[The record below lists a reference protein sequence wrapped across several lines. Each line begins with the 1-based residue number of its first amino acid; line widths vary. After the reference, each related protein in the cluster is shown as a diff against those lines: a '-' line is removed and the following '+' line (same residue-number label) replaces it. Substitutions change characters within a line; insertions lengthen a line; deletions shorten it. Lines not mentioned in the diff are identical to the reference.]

1 MLFVHRD
8 YPGQFGAIAAGIA
21 RSPHHRVVFMNS
33 VQAGSDGDITL
44 LRTEP
49 RRRPA
54 PTTHHYLHSFEAD
67 VLMGQAIYMA
77 CARLRDAGFT
87 PDVIL
92 AHCGWGVALYLREV
106 FPRARLIGYFEWFY
120 HPHDS
125 DADYL
130 KVTDLALLGV
140 PLGGMS
146 PDKACR
152 IRTLNAPILMAL
164 EDVDYGVVPTNF
176 QRRVLPDSYQHKLT
190 TLHDGVDTDFFRPDP
205 AAPRCIGEVDFT
217 GVSQLVTYATRGL
230 EPYRGFPHFM
240 QAINGLLRRDKSV
253 HVAIAGEDR
262 AFYSRA
268 LPNGETYRERM
279 LRMLPDLPLERVHF
293 LGTLPRA
300 AYRSLL
306 QISSLHVYLT
316 VPFVPS
322 WSLVEAMACGCHIVA
337 ADTAPVREVVSGTD
351 AAELVDFRDVLQLE
365 EVMACALRRQEAAE
379 DLRRQARKRAESG
392 FSQVTLLPRWEALL
406 LGEGDGAAAS
416 RITQV

>member
-8 YPGQFGAIAAGIA
+8 YPGQFGAIAARIA
-21 RSPHHRVVFMNS
+21 RSPHHRVVFLNS
-33 VQAGSDGDITL
+33 VQAGNDGGITL
-44 LRTEP
+44 LRTAP
-49 RRRPA
+49 HRRPA

-77 CARLRDAGFT
+77 CARLRDTGFT

-92 AHCGWGVALYLREV
+92 AHCGWGVALYLREI

-130 KVTDLALLGV
+130 KVADLSLLGAQ
-140 PLGGMS
+140 LGGMS

-164 EDVDYGVVPTNF
+164 EDVDSGVVPTDF
-176 QRRVLPDSYQHKLT
+176 QRRVLPDSYQHKLA
-190 TLHDGVDTDFFRPDP
+190 TLHDGVDADFFRPDP
-205 AAPRCIGEVDFT
+205 LAPRCIGKIDFT
-217 GVSQLVTYATRGL
+217 GVTQLVTYATRGL

-268 LPNGETYRERM
+268 LPNGETYKERM
-279 LRMLPDLPLERVHF
+279 LRLLPDLPLERVHF

-300 AYRSLL
+300 DYRNLL

-337 ADTAPVREVVSGTD
+337 ADTAPVREIAGSAD
-351 AAELVDFRDVLQLE
+351 AVELVDFRDVLRLE
-365 EVMACALRRQEAAE
+365 EVMACALRRHEAAAH
-379 DLRRQARKRAESG
+379 LRSTARKRVESA
-392 FSQVTLLPRWEALL
+392 FSQASLLPRWEALV
-406 LGEGDGAAAS
+406 LGRGDFAPLS